1 MTEHFKGWSER
12 IRAAST
18 WIKASGLAILGIV
31 PLITAS
37 LGPVYAAPTLLER
50 ELIQTTSQIST
61 SNSLT
66 WKFDTTSIGATN
78 VDHIEIE
85 FCNSPLG
92 ATGCNVSAVNGA
104 DNTTIATDNIPI
116 LPASPT
122 ATLSGPWTSTGN
134 AASRTA
140 GDTGGTSNQILIDK
154 TTADDTN
161 NKDELQIVIGGFTN
175 DETANASYYTRMR
188 LYSDTGTTLV
198 WEGVF
203 AQSTAKQLTVNAR
216 VQERLDFCTGV
227 SAVDDATTSLGA
239 DCAAVTANGLG
250 NTIDI
255 GVVDSTLVCI
265 SGPSNTCDTDNTYN
279 GVAMV
284 RTNAFNGVVIDY
296 FAEQNAGSGQLKV
309 AGASCTDNFTTTTDQ
324 CFNSADSNS
333 DYTNGANQ
341 QTFTAGTERFGM
353 TIAGV
358 NCGSTA
364 GYTCTFTTGAYNLV
378 RDTEYDGNGAN
389 TFGTSQGYAWD
400 SRGGTTGV
408 DRLASS
414 AASAV
419 KVVED
424 EALIMKYAATSGI
437 TTPTGQYTVTST
449 YIATATF

>member
-1 MTEHFKGWSER
+1 MSIEYKQSLQER
-12 IRAAST
+12 VRSAAL
-18 WIKASGLAILGIV
+18 WVKALVLASFGLIPMLSATL
-31 PLITAS
+31 S
-37 LGPVYAAPTLLER
+37 PVYAAPTIQER
-50 ELIQTTSQIST
+50 ELQHTTSQADT
-61 SNSLT
+61 ATNLT

-85 FCNSPLG
+85 FCDSPLG
-92 ATGCNVSAVNGA
+92 ACSAVNGT
-104 DNTTIATDNIPI
+104 DNTTVPADNIPI

-140 GDTGGTSNQILIDK
+140 GDGGGTTNQILIDK

-161 NKDELQIVIGGFTN
+161 NKDELQIAITGFTN
-175 DETANASYYTRMR
+175 DEELNTSYYTRMR

-255 GVVDSTLVCI
+255 GVVDSSQICE
-265 SGPSNTCDTDNTYN
+265 SGPSNVCETDNTYN

-296 FAEQNAGSGQLKV
+296 FAEQNTSSGQLKV
-309 AGASCTDNFTTTTDQ
+309 AGAACTDNFTTLTDQ

-424 EALIMKYAATSGI
+424 EALIMKYAATAAV
-437 TTPTGQYTVTST
+437 TTPTGQYAVTST